1 MNCPWECRMKN
12 NLLGTA
18 VKNSSRLPGGRVTD
32 SLLTA
37 YTKTQHRY
45 EMSSQTF
52 VGNMKV

>member
-1 MNCPWECRMKN
+1 MKN

-37 YTKTQHRY
+37 HTKTQHRY
-45 EMSSQTF
+45 EMNS
-52 VGNMKV
+52 